1 MVAYYAKYVVNATG
15 MLMTNYGHNRVE
27 IMFAIRNTLERGCTK
42 VKLGIYAIIID
53 RVKCIFC
60 SNQL

>member
-27 IMFAIRNTLERGCTK
+27 LMFAIRNTVERSCTK
-42 VKLGIYAIIID
+42 IKNRNIIMCD
-53 RVKCIFC
+53 DDDIF
-60 SNQL
+60 L

>member
-1 MVAYYAKYVVNATG
+1 LVAYYAKYVVNVTG

-27 IMFAIRNTLERGCTK
+27 IMFAI
-42 VKLGIYAIIID
+42 IID
-53 RVKCIFC
+53 RVKCFIC